1 MACFLVEFRLIIFN
15 YISDVIFGFAEKTC
29 VSRFSPH
36 PSIAF
41 ILGCGI
47 LLFAT
52 PNATI
57 LYHLHTM
64 LASRLSFRR
73 ITAVAVR
80 PNATL
85 YPVATRPFHPRT
97 MVAVEP
103 RGFAW
108 IRRTLATETSTS
120 KATERDTTGKIETGE
135 GQSGATAES
144 ASENEEKPS
153 LKDTVNRIKGD
164 GHPDDSNPAFDD
176 MLRKAADWWS
186 DFRSEINKTWRE
198 LLQSGER
205 KSINKKITPVATA
218 EGDKPYDGPV
228 DIMVIDP
235 SEHLTAW
242 ERMQR
247 RLTEAPIIQD
257 VLKRTEEI
265 YEKSGA
271 KKVKQ
276 RVDEVAEDAREAWE
290 TSQNPWV
297 YRVSSVYDTLTA
309 ETPESIAVKELRQLD
324 PNFTL
329 EDWRQ
334 DVVEHT
340 LPMLMQWF
348 LEGRINQLKD
358 WFGEGVFK
366 RVAAEITARKQEGVE
381 IDTHVLG
388 IMNSEILAV
397 EVSRL
402 DDRMTRWRVYSF
414 TSATH
419 KSTTVSHPLM
429 FYFYAAR

>member
-1 MACFLVEFRLIIFN
+1 MLSNKLAHRILSRTRVVARTHATTAPFALARSSLPRLVGHHPLVFASSSSSSSSSTPLQQHRRCLATDEAVKKGN
-15 YISDVIFGFAEKTC
+15 TESEQDKDSSKSDVPKEGEAVEEEKKSSLADAVRRIRGEGKDGSKSDGAASTDAE
-29 VSRFSPH
+29 
-36 PSIAF
+36 AF
-41 ILGCGI
+41 DTND
-47 LLFAT
+47 FFRRA
-52 PNATI
+52 ADSW
-57 LYHLHTM
+57 
-64 LASRLSFRR
+64 ASFREE
-73 ITAVAVR
+73 VS
-80 PNATL
+80 
-85 YPVATRPFHPRT
+85 H
-97 MVAVEP
+97 
-103 RGFAW
+103 AW
-108 IRRTLATETSTS
+108 NDLIN
-120 KATERDTTGKIETGE
+120 
-135 GQSGATAES
+135 SG
-144 ASENEEKPS
+144 N
-153 LKDTVNRIKGD
+153 
-164 GHPDDSNPAFDD
+164 
-176 MLRKAADWWS
+176 
-186 DFRSEINKTWRE
+186 
-198 LLQSGER
+198 R

-218 EGDKPYDGPV
+218 DGDKPYDGPV

-247 RLTEAPIIQD
+247 RLTEAPVIQG
-257 VLKRTEEI
+257 VLARTEEF

-297 YRVSSVYDTLTA
+297 YRISSVYDTLTA

-324 PNFTL
+324 PEFTL

-366 RVAAEITARKQEGVE
+366 RIAAEITARKQEGVE

-397 EVSRL
+397 EVSK
-402 DDRMTRWRVYSF
+402 T
-414 TSATH
+414 
-419 KSTTVSHPLM
+419 KSYLLTQK
-429 FYFYAAR
+429 

>member
-1 MACFLVEFRLIIFN
+1 
-15 YISDVIFGFAEKTC
+15 
-29 VSRFSPH
+29 
-36 PSIAF
+36 
-41 ILGCGI
+41 
-47 LLFAT
+47 
-52 PNATI
+52 
-57 LYHLHTM
+57 M
-64 LASRLSFRR
+64 LASRHALRSF
-73 ITAVAVR
+73 
-80 PNATL
+80 
-85 YPVATRPFHPRT
+85 ATRGRLCVQRATVDSTSRLFLSPTIRTLPRLGEEFSCT
-97 MVAVEP
+97 TT
-103 RGFAW
+103 
-108 IRRTLATETSTS
+108 INRRTFAAEAKDPKQEDPKESSETE
-120 KATERDTTGKIETGE
+120 KAEANKGE
-135 GQSGATAES
+135 GKT
-144 ASENEEKPS
+144 S
-153 LKDTVNRIKGD
+153 LKDAVNRIKGQGSSSTTTSGGGGGD
-164 GHPDDSNPAFDD
+164 GAFDTNE
-176 MLRKAADWWS
+176 LFRLAADKWDS
-186 DFRSEINKTWRE
+186 FRKEVSAAWQDLIK
-198 LLQSGER
+198 SGDR

-218 EGDKPYDGPV
+218 EGDKPYTGPV

-247 RLTEAPIIQD
+247 RLSEAPVIQD
-257 VLKRTEEI
+257 ILMRTEEI

-297 YRVSSVYDTLTA
+297 YRISSVYDTLTA
-309 ETPESIAVKELRQLD
+309 ETAESIAVKELRQLD
-324 PNFTL
+324 PEFTL

-366 RVAAEITARKQEGVE
+366 RIAAEITARKQEGVE

-397 EVSRL
+397 EVS
-402 DDRMTRWRVYSF
+402 
-414 TSATH
+414 AC
-419 KSTTVSHPLM
+419 
-429 FYFYAAR
+429 